1 MTFGIKVDNTIPS
14 GAYTND
20 VIYTM
25 TPNAGCLVYAV
36 TWDANGGS
44 LKANG
49 AYPDSL
55 NWNSTID
62 LTNTTPTRTGYVFAG
77 WSNGTTTFT
86 TDQADVNINPSNTLN
101 ITMTAQWSK
110 TIHTISNMQ
119 DMTPEVCNATTKPA
133 KTATAFDWDG
143 SHHDDTSYIPRTA
156 LRDTRD
162 ETFYLVSKLAD
173 GNCWMS
179 QNLALELTKNTAIIA
194 SKNDGTTVSV
204 IPDNTTQTTGNVTWM
219 LKDDSWH
226 SYHPTSDES
235 YYRKGA
241 TKNKSPSGSGDSY
254 LWESAGNY
262 YNWYAAT
269 AGTGTSTLAN
279 TEATASICPKGWR
292 LPSNTGRKSFQNL
305 IVTSYGLANN
315 STGSVAL
322 RGDPLNF
329 VLAGRYS
336 SNMSYQGSA
345 GVYWTSLAAGAT
357 YSFYLRFDSSTVRPQ
372 QTNAQ
377 NSGYNIRCV
386 NI

>member
-86 TDQADVNINPSNTLN
+86 TDQADVNINPSNALN

-119 DMTPEVCNATTKPA
+119 DITPEVCDATTKPA

-156 LRDTRD
+156 LKDTRD

-179 QNLALELTKNTAIIA
+179 QNLALELTKNTAITA
-194 SKNDGTTVSV
+194 
-204 IPDNTTQTTGNVTWM
+204 
-219 LKDDSWH
+219 
-226 SYHPTSDES
+226 ES
-235 YYRKGA
+235 IKA
-241 TKNKSPSGSGDSY
+241 
-254 LWESAGNY
+254 
-262 YNWYAAT
+262 
-269 AGTGTSTLAN
+269 
-279 TEATASICPKGWR
+279 I
-292 LPSNTGRKSFQNL
+292 Q
-305 IVTSYGLANN
+305 
-315 STGSVAL
+315 
-322 RGDPLNF
+322 
-329 VLAGRYS
+329 
-336 SNMSYQGSA
+336 
-345 GVYWTSLAAGAT
+345 
-357 YSFYLRFDSSTVRPQ
+357 
-372 QTNAQ
+372 
-377 NSGYNIRCV
+377 
-386 NI
+386 